1 MIPNKEII
9 LTKADKLI
17 LQAMRTVVH
26 GLGVYLGEG
35 CEIIL
40 HSLEDLESSA
50 IEVIHGHHSG
60 RKAGAAITNLALKM
74 LEDIERSGEKKLS
87 LFQP

>member
-35 CEIIL
+35 CEINRELPSRIW
-40 HSLEDLESSA
+40 
-50 IEVIHGHHSG
+50 
-60 RKAGAAITNLALKM
+60 
-74 LEDIERSGEKKLS
+74 
-87 LFQP
+87 P

>member
-40 HSLEDLESSA
+40 HSLEDLEA
-50 IEVIHGHHSG
+50 AGMAA
-60 RKAGAAITNLALKM
+60 KAAAIMNFPGLSGTNGRF
-74 LEDIERSGEKKLS
+74 I
-87 LFQP
+87 

>member
-35 CEIIL
+35 CEII
-40 HSLEDLESSA
+40 
-50 IEVIHGHHSG
+50 
-60 RKAGAAITNLALKM
+60 
-74 LEDIERSGEKKLS
+74 
-87 LFQP
+87 P